1 MNRHDDDS
9 VVNSRPFQL
18 ALGATLLAAMF
29 MLTLSIGRPRQ
40 LFPSLPDFTSITRVD
55 DRKAAFFDYL
65 TPIVQYYNTRILADR
80 RHLKRISISVAD
92 GDKLSWV
99 DAIWLQQLAEQYA
112 VEWSDDD
119 SGEVIRKLLRRVDII
134 PVPLVLVQAAKESS
148 WGQSRFAVEAHNL
161 FGQWCFHQ
169 GCGVEPDQRRAG
181 TRHEVRRFK
190 TAGESVRSYLQN
202 LNTHDSYA
210 DLRRIRQQLREQQR
224 PVTASALANGLS
236 LYSERRDAYVKE
248 IKSMIVQYRKFQ
260 STRTD

>member
-1 MNRHDDDS
+1 MNRHDDGS

-18 ALGATLLAAMF
+18 VLGAALLVAML
-29 MLTLSIGRPRQ
+29 MLTLSIGRPRPQ
-40 LFPSLPDFTSITRVD
+40 FPSLPDFSSFTRVD

-65 TPIVQYYNTRILADR
+65 TPIVQYYNAQILTDR
-80 RHLKRISISVAD
+80 RHLKRISSSVAD

-99 DAIWLQQLAEQYA
+99 DTIWLQQLAEQYT
-112 VEWSDDD
+112 VDWNDDD
-119 SGEVIRKLLRRVDII
+119 PGKVIRMLLRRVDII

-181 TRHEVRRFK
+181 SRHEVRRFK

-210 DLRRIRQQLREQQR
+210 DLRQIRQQLREQQR
-224 PVTASALANGLS
+224 PITASALANGLS
-236 LYSERRDAYVKE
+236 LYSERREAYVEE
-248 IKSMIVQYRKFQ
+248 IKSMIAQYRKFQ
-260 STRTD
+260 SARAD